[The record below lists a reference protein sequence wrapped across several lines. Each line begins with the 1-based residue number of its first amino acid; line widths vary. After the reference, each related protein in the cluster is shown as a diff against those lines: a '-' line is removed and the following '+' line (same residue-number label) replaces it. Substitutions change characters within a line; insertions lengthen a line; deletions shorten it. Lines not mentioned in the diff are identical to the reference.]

1 MGMTA
6 RMQLFVEEY
15 LNCFVG
21 SEAARRAGYTGR
33 PDAVA
38 ARLLARADVQAQIS
52 RRISERAITADEVLL
67 RLAEQARATFADFVS
82 FVERPDEEGKT
93 QTVPVLDLV
102 KARDAGKL
110 HLVKKATSTRQGLT
124 IELYDAQAALV
135 QLGRYHRLFAERVDV
150 VDWAAL
156 SDEQLERI
164 IAGENPADVLAGNR
178 GQNRTADPG
187 SG

>member
-1 MGMTA
+1 MRA

-33 PDAVA
+33 PDTIAN
-38 ARLLARADVQAQIS
+38 RLLARADVQAQIS
-52 RRISERAITADEVLL
+52 RRIAERAMTADEVLL
-67 RLAEQARATFADFVS
+67 RLAEQARASFGDFVS
-82 FVERPDEEGKT
+82 FVERPDDEGKV
-93 QTVPVLDLV
+93 QLVAVLDLV

-110 HLVKKATSTRQGLT
+110 HLVKKATSTRSGLT
-124 IELYDAQAALV
+124 IELHDAQAALV

-164 IAGENPADVLAGNR
+164 IAGENPADVLAAGIR
-178 GQNRTADPG
+178 PGPAQRPDPA
-187 SG
+187 